1 MNPREF
7 ISNLPDEIL
16 GKILSL
22 LPTKL
27 GVSTSVLSK
36 RWRNLILLVDNFDL
50 EDSST
55 SGFSAFLEQTV
66 ARLNTCPIKRL
77 SLNGRHYRF
86 SSADSWI
93 STALERGCL
102 ELHLQSQYLDTGI
115 LSSNT
120 LVKLTLSDQ
129 IYLQGLVPHDGT
141 VFFPALKTLSL
152 GAVVADRDVY
162 EWLISGCPVLDE
174 LSIRDGC
181 DDPPTWKKSVVN
193 KSVKRLTV
201 SFHHPMSAWVYE
213 DNVWFKTQSLVFLD
227 YSAFVSQGYTIV
239 DRMASLVEARLDLRL
254 WVSTDSYDSDYE
266 DKDFDVYRPY
276 DVFGNVTSLVSGI
289 RKVKTLHLSPDSL
302 EAFFFCCNHMPVFN
316 NLRNLS
322 LESDEEKGWQALPL
336 LLNNS
341 LNLHTLSIKGL
352 VHRVTSRCG
361 DACACISERKTGM
374 CCLSACRIKVL
385 EITGF
390 CGILNLVAS
399 VLAMTEVA
407 SSVVYEV
414 LGRRAQDV
422 DEPIMDY
429 IINVLADEDFDF
441 GEEGEGAFDA
451 VGELL
456 VAAECVSDFEEC
468 RLVCSKL
475 SDKFG
480 KHGLVKPTPT
490 VRSLAMPVRMN
501 DGMDDGPVKKKKP
514 EPVDGPLL
522 TERDLAKIE
531 RRKKKDDR
539 QRELQYQQH
548 VAEMEAAKAGMPTV
562 SVNHDTGGG
571 SAIRDIHMDN
581 FNVSVGGRDLIVDG
595 SITLSFGRH
604 YGLVGRNGTG
614 KTTFLRYMAMHA
626 IEGIPTNCQ
635 ILHVEQEVVGD
646 KTTALQCVL
655 NTDIERTKL
664 LEEEIQILAKQRETE
679 EPTAK
684 DGMPTKDTVE
694 GDLMSQ
700 RLEEIYKRLDAIDAY
715 TAEARAASILAGLS
729 FTPEMQLKAT
739 NTFSGGWRMRIALAR
754 ALFIEPDL
762 LLLDEPT
769 NHLDLHAVLWLETYL
784 TKWPK
789 TFIVVSHAR
798 EFLNTV
804 VTDIIHLQNQKL
816 STYKGNY
823 DIFERTRE
831 EQVKNQQKAFE
842 SSERSRSHM
851 QAFID
856 KFRYNAKRASL
867 VQSRIKALD
876 RLAHVDQVINDPD
889 YKFEF
894 PTPEDKPG
902 PPIISFSDASF
913 GYPGGPLLFR
923 NLNFG
928 IDLDSRIAMVGP
940 NGIGKS
946 TILKLISG
954 DLQPSSGTV
963 FRSAKVRV
971 AVFSQ
976 HHVDGLDLSSN
987 PLLYM
992 MRCYP
997 GVPEQ
1002 KLRSHLGSLGVT
1014 GNLALQPM
1022 YTLSGG
1028 QKSRVAFAKI
1038 TFKKPHL
1045 LLLDEPSN
1053 HLDLDAVEAL
1063 IQGLVLFQG
1072 GICMVSHD
1080 EHLISGSVDELWVV
1094 SDGRIAPF
1102 HGTFHDYKKLL
1113 QSST

>member
-1 MNPREF
+1 VEESYQ
-7 ISNLPDEIL
+7 IS
-16 GKILSL
+16 
-22 LPTKL
+22 
-27 GVSTSVLSK
+27 
-36 RWRNLILLVDNFDL
+36 
-50 EDSST
+50 
-55 SGFSAFLEQTV
+55 
-66 ARLNTCPIKRL
+66 
-77 SLNGRHYRF
+77 
-86 SSADSWI
+86 
-93 STALERGCL
+93 
-102 ELHLQSQYLDTGI
+102 
-115 LSSNT
+115 
-120 LVKLTLSDQ
+120 
-129 IYLQGLVPHDGT
+129 
-141 VFFPALKTLSL
+141 
-152 GAVVADRDVY
+152 
-162 EWLISGCPVLDE
+162 
-174 LSIRDGC
+174 
-181 DDPPTWKKSVVN
+181 
-193 KSVKRLTV
+193 
-201 SFHHPMSAWVYE
+201 
-213 DNVWFKTQSLVFLD
+213 
-227 YSAFVSQGYTIV
+227 
-239 DRMASLVEARLDLRL
+239 
-254 WVSTDSYDSDYE
+254 
-266 DKDFDVYRPY
+266 
-276 DVFGNVTSLVSGI
+276 
-289 RKVKTLHLSPDSL
+289 
-302 EAFFFCCNHMPVFN
+302 
-316 NLRNLS
+316 
-322 LESDEEKGWQALPL
+322 
-336 LLNNS
+336 
-341 LNLHTLSIKGL
+341 
-352 VHRVTSRCG
+352 
-361 DACACISERKTGM
+361 
-374 CCLSACRIKVL
+374 
-385 EITGF
+385 F

-804 VTDIIHLQNQKL
+804 HFFL
-816 STYKGNY
+816 
-823 DIFERTRE
+823 
-831 EQVKNQQKAFE
+831 
-842 SSERSRSHM
+842 
-851 QAFID
+851 
-856 KFRYNAKRASL
+856 
-867 VQSRIKALD
+867 
-876 RLAHVDQVINDPD
+876 
-889 YKFEF
+889 
-894 PTPEDKPG
+894 
-902 PPIISFSDASF
+902 
-913 GYPGGPLLFR
+913 
-923 NLNFG
+923 
-928 IDLDSRIAMVGP
+928 
-940 NGIGKS
+940 
-946 TILKLISG
+946 
-954 DLQPSSGTV
+954 
-963 FRSAKVRV
+963 
-971 AVFSQ
+971 
-976 HHVDGLDLSSN
+976 
-987 PLLYM
+987 
-992 MRCYP
+992 
-997 GVPEQ
+997 
-1002 KLRSHLGSLGVT
+1002 
-1014 GNLALQPM
+1014 
-1022 YTLSGG
+1022 
-1028 QKSRVAFAKI
+1028 
-1038 TFKKPHL
+1038 
-1045 LLLDEPSN
+1045 
-1053 HLDLDAVEAL
+1053 
-1063 IQGLVLFQG
+1063 
-1072 GICMVSHD
+1072 
-1080 EHLISGSVDELWVV
+1080 
-1094 SDGRIAPF
+1094 
-1102 HGTFHDYKKLL
+1102 
-1113 QSST
+1113 

>member
-1 MNPREF
+1 
-7 ISNLPDEIL
+7 
-16 GKILSL
+16 
-22 LPTKL
+22 
-27 GVSTSVLSK
+27 
-36 RWRNLILLVDNFDL
+36 
-50 EDSST
+50 
-55 SGFSAFLEQTV
+55 
-66 ARLNTCPIKRL
+66 
-77 SLNGRHYRF
+77 
-86 SSADSWI
+86 
-93 STALERGCL
+93 
-102 ELHLQSQYLDTGI
+102 
-115 LSSNT
+115 
-120 LVKLTLSDQ
+120 
-129 IYLQGLVPHDGT
+129 
-141 VFFPALKTLSL
+141 
-152 GAVVADRDVY
+152 
-162 EWLISGCPVLDE
+162 
-174 LSIRDGC
+174 
-181 DDPPTWKKSVVN
+181 
-193 KSVKRLTV
+193 
-201 SFHHPMSAWVYE
+201 
-213 DNVWFKTQSLVFLD
+213 
-227 YSAFVSQGYTIV
+227 
-239 DRMASLVEARLDLRL
+239 
-254 WVSTDSYDSDYE
+254 
-266 DKDFDVYRPY
+266 
-276 DVFGNVTSLVSGI
+276 
-289 RKVKTLHLSPDSL
+289 
-302 EAFFFCCNHMPVFN
+302 
-316 NLRNLS
+316 
-322 LESDEEKGWQALPL
+322 
-336 LLNNS
+336 
-341 LNLHTLSIKGL
+341 
-352 VHRVTSRCG
+352 
-361 DACACISERKTGM
+361 
-374 CCLSACRIKVL
+374 
-385 EITGF
+385 
-390 CGILNLVAS
+390 
-399 VLAMTEVA
+399 MTEVA

-414 LGRRAQDV
+414 LGSRAKDV
-422 DEPIMDY
+422 DEPIMEY

-441 GEEGEGAFDA
+441 GEEGEGAVDA
-451 VGELL
+451 VGDLL
-456 VAAECVSDFEEC
+456 VAAECVSDFDEC

-475 SDKFG
+475 ADKFG

-514 EPVDGPLL
+514 EPTDGPLL
-522 TERDLAKIE
+522 SERDKAKIE

-539 QRELQYQQH
+539 QREVQYQQH
-548 VAEMEAAKAGMPTV
+548 VAEMEAVKAGMPTV

-571 SAIRDIHMDN
+571 STVRDIHMDN

-626 IEGIPTNCQ
+626 IAGIPANCQ

-646 KTTALQCVL
+646 NTTALQCVL
-655 NTDIERTKL
+655 NTDIERAKL
-664 LEEEIQILAKQRETE
+664 LEEETQILAKQVSYKLLILVEESLPLGFIILTRLCPFSPVSSVFGCNVVYAFGYLKRDLEVE

-684 DGMPTKDTVE
+684 DGVPTKDTAE

-729 FTPEMQLKAT
+729 FTPEMQKKST

-816 STYKGNY
+816 NTYKGNY
-823 DIFERTRE
+823 DTFERTRDE
-831 EQVKNQQKAFE
+831 NVKNQQKAFE
-842 SSERSRSHM
+842 SSERSRAHM
-851 QAFID
+851 QWCTNIIVSITQAI
-856 KFRYNAKRASL
+856 
-867 VQSRIKALD
+867 D

-894 PTPEDKPG
+894 PTPDDKPG

-928 IDLDSRIAMVGP
+928 IDLDSRIAMVGA

-954 DLQPSSGTV
+954 ELQPSSGTV

-997 GVPEQ
+997 DIIFKLQRTHIYISNSYCLSSSYGDKSSLNQNIDTPWVMNMSVTGLWIEWGQGVPEQ

-1113 QSST
+1113 QSSS